1 MIQFKENKMENKEKD
16 TLFLLALAAFGAVLA
31 SSLAAYMQLI
41 IVLPLTLAVFLIM
54 ILTIFLYKKSAIH
67 WSEKL
72 ETLAM
77 IIVLVSIIISFIY
90 LFKPA

>member
-1 MIQFKENKMENKEKD
+1 MEEQEKD
-16 TLFLLALAAFGAVLA
+16 TLFLMALAAFGAVIASGLA
-31 SSLAAYMQLI
+31 TVLQLI
-41 IVLPLTLAVFLIM
+41 VVLPLTIVVFLIM

-77 IIVLVSIIISFIY
+77 VVVIISIILSFIY
-90 LFKPA
+90 LFRPA

>member
-1 MIQFKENKMENKEKD
+1 MENKEKD
-16 TLFLLALAAFGAVLA
+16 TLFLMALATFGAVLA
-31 SSLAAYMQLI
+31 SSLAAYLQLI

-54 ILTIFLYKKSAIH
+54 ILTIFLYKKNAKH
-67 WSEKL
+67 WSEKF

-77 IIVLVSIIISFIY
+77 VIVLLSIIISFIY